1 MTKVEAVGV
10 GRKYWDCA
18 GCAGVVGSAPGTVWG
33 VCGWDTWARRCCT
46 VFAALSRSWETSPW
60 SLSDSE
66 ALVGVSSPL
75 LMVSPLLEASSAK
88 MTLL

>member
-1 MTKVEAVGV
+1 MAEVVAVGV
-10 GRKYWDCA
+10 GRKYWGCA
-18 GCAGVVGSAPGTVWG
+18 DCAGVVGSVPGTVWG

-46 VFAALSRSWETSPW
+46 VFTALSRSWETSAW

-66 ALVGVSSPL
+66 GSVDIPSSL

-88 MTLL
+88 RTLL